1 MNPKRSIKARD
12 IIDDIRGGMNASDI
26 MAKYRLTIKGLRT
39 AFQQLVQGSALS
51 KEELNDLRSLRDVSV
66 KGLRQLP
73 RYPMKSPI
81 KIFDGGDPF
90 KGGVI
95 KDISEKGVCIQ
106 GIESQI
112 GEVKNFIIRL
122 GYLGAGGTIV
132 FEARCR
138 WVKKVMTSGK
148 TEVAGFEITDI
159 SSLDSG
165 AFARFIST

>member
-12 IIDDIRGGMNASDI
+12 IINDIRGGMNASDI

-39 AFQQLVQGSALS
+39 AFQQLVQRSALS
-51 KEELNDLRSLRDVSV
+51 KEELQDFKSLRDSSI
-66 KGLRQLP
+66 KELRQLP

-90 KGGVI
+90 KGGVV

-106 GIESQI
+106 GISAQI

-122 GYLGAGGTIV
+122 GSLGASSSIV

-138 WVKKVMTSGK
+138 WVKKGMTSGK
-148 TEVAGFEITDI
+148 TELAGFEITDI
-159 SSLDSG
+159 SASDSA
-165 AFARFIST
+165 AFARFISA

>member
-1 MNPKRSIKARD
+1 MNPKRSIKARE
-12 IIDDIRGGMNASDI
+12 IINDIRGGMNACDI
-26 MAKYRLTIKGLRT
+26 MAKYRLTIKGLRA
-39 AFQQLVQGSALS
+39 AFQQLVQSSAMS
-51 KEELNDLRSLRDVSV
+51 NSELDQLKSLRDASI

-90 KGGVI
+90 KGGVV

-106 GIESQI
+106 GIEAQI
-112 GEVKNFIIRL
+112 GELKNFIIRL

-138 WVKKVMTSGK
+138 WVKKGKTSGK
-148 TEVAGFEITDI
+148 TELAGFEITDI

-165 AFARFIST
+165 KYARFISA

>member
-12 IIDDIRGGMNASDI
+12 IINDIRGGMNASDI

-51 KEELNDLRSLRDVSV
+51 KEELNDLKSLRDISV

-73 RYPMKSPI
+73 RFPMKSPT

-90 KGGVI
+90 KGGLV

-106 GIESQI
+106 GIEAQI

-122 GYLGAGGTIV
+122 GYLAAGGTIV
-132 FEARCR
+132 F
-138 WVKKVMTSGK
+138 
-148 TEVAGFEITDI
+148 
-159 SSLDSG
+159 
-165 AFARFIST
+165 

>member
-12 IIDDIRGGMNASDI
+12 IINDIRGGMNVSAI
-26 MAKYRLTIKGLRT
+26 MTKYRLTIKGLRT

-51 KEELNDLRSLRDVSV
+51 KEELNDLKSLRDAAV
-66 KGLRQLP
+66 KGLRQLQ
-73 RYPMKSPI
+73 RYPIKSPI

-90 KGGVI
+90 KGGVV

-106 GIESQI
+106 GIE
-112 GEVKNFIIRL
+112 GHVGDVKNFIIRL
-122 GYLGAGGTIV
+122 GSLGAGSTIV

-138 WVKKVMTSGK
+138 WVKKGMTSGK
-148 TEVAGFEITDI
+148 TELAGFEITDI

>member
-12 IIDDIRGGMNASDI
+12 IVNDIRGGMDVSDV
-26 MAKYRLTIKGLRT
+26 MSKYRLTIKGLRT
-39 AFQQLVQGSALS
+39 AFQQLLQASAMS
-51 KEELNDLRSLRDVSV
+51 KGELNDLKSLRDASV

-90 KGGVI
+90 KGGVV
-95 KDISEKGVCIQ
+95 KDISEKGVCIE
-106 GIESQI
+106 GIEAQI
-112 GEVKNFIIRL
+112 GVVKNFIIRL
-122 GYLGAGGTIV
+122 GHLGADGTIV

-138 WVKKVMTSGK
+138 WVKKGMASGK
-148 TEVAGFEITDI
+148 TELAGFEITDI

-165 AFARFIST
+165 TFARFIST